1 MKRFLIA
8 FFVVA
13 SLILQ
18 LGFFSCTT
26 KSSDITVLIDSVSVD
41 SICPLFHNYEKPAC
55 HFNLRMEVPYVEEN
69 SGLSQSLQRFLISIP
84 RQGAFSE
91 ECDGTVIGMANTYLR
106 TYIMQYLHEG
116 KEAID
121 SYGEDMDAAATWMSY
136 EEQAEGKVVFQ
147 EGNFLSYQFKVYSYM
162 GGAHGN
168 TTTANRVFDLNSQ
181 QAITLSNLFSADN
194 LAQVGVLLRQALA
207 TLNECES
214 VEQLAQAGIF
224 FSANEIEPTDNF
236 LLDGKGITWIYDPYE
251 IAPYAYGPVTVSLT
265 WKELNDLLDLE
276 SSVKAFAQAK
286 SSAL

>member
-55 HFNLRMEVPYVEEN
+55 HFNLRMEVPYVEDN
-69 SGLSQSLQRFLISIP
+69 SGLSQSLQRFLITIP
-84 RQGAFSE
+84 RQGAFAE
-91 ECDGTVIGMANTYLR
+91 ECDGTVSGMANSYLR

-136 EEQAEGKVVFQ
+136 EELAEGKVTFQ
-147 EGNFLSYQFKVYSYM
+147 EANFLSYQFKVFSYM

-168 TTTANRVFDLNSQ
+168 TITANRVFDLNSQ
-181 QAITLSNLFSADN
+181 QVITLSNLFSTDN
-194 LAQVGVLLRQALA
+194 LSEVGALLRQALA

-224 FSANEIEPTDNF
+224 FSVNEIEPTDNF
-236 LLDGKGITWIYDPYE
+236 MLDDKGLTWIYDPYE

-265 WKELNDLLDLE
+265 WKELVDLLDPE
-276 SSVKAFAQAK
+276 SPVKAFAQSK
-286 SSAL
+286 TTAL

>member
-55 HFNLRMEVPYVEEN
+55 HFSLRMEVPYVEDN
-69 SGLSQSLQRFLISIP
+69 GGLSQSLQRFLVSIP
-84 RQGAFSE
+84 RQGAFAE
-91 ECDGTVIGMANTYLR
+91 ECDGTVKGMANSYLR
-106 TYIMQYLHEG
+106 SYIMQYLQEG

-136 EEQAEGKVVFQ
+136 EEQAEGVVTFQ
-147 EGNFLSYQFKVYSYM
+147 ESNFLSYQFKVFSYM

-168 TTTANRVFDLNSQ
+168 TITANRVFDLGNQ
-181 QAITLSNLFSADN
+181 QVITLANLFSGES
-194 LAQVGVLLRQALA
+194 LAEVGTMLRQALA

-214 VEQLAQAGIF
+214 VEQLAQSGIF
-224 FSANEIEPTDNF
+224 FSANDIEPTDNF
-236 LLDGKGITWIYDPYE
+236 LLDDKGLTWIYDPYE
-251 IAPYAYGPVTVSLT
+251 IAPYAYGPVTVALS
-265 WKELNDLLDLE
+265 WKELLDLIDPE

-286 SSAL
+286 SAAL

>member
-236 LLDGKGITWIYDPYE
+236 LLDGKGLTWIYDPYE

-265 WKELNDLLDLE
+265 WKELNDLLDPE

>member
-18 LGFFSCTT
+18 LGFYSCTT
-26 KSSDITVLIDSVSVD
+26 KSSDFTVLIDSVSVD

-69 SGLSQSLQRFLISIP
+69 SGLSQSLQRFLINIP
-84 RQGAFSE
+84 RQGAFAE
-91 ECDGTVIGMANTYLR
+91 ECDGTVVDMANSYLR

-136 EEQAEGKVVFQ
+136 EELAEGKVVFQ
-147 EGNFLSYQFKVYSYM
+147 EGNFLSYQFKVFSYM

-168 TTTANRVFDLNSQ
+168 TTTANRVFDLNTQ
-181 QAITLSNLFSADN
+181 QVISLSNLFSADN
-194 LAQVGVLLRQALA
+194 LPEVGVLLRQTLA

-236 LLDGKGITWIYDPYE
+236 ILDDKGLTWIYDPYE
-251 IAPYAYGPVTVSLT
+251 IAPYAYGSVTVSLS
-265 WKELNDLLDLE
+265 WKELNDLLDPE
-276 SSVKAFAQAK
+276 SPVKAFAQAK
-286 SSAL
+286 SATL